1 MSKWKEELVNPNA
14 TTVENWP
21 DKKDKIKFQLM
32 SKDCWDSKSSAPVDS
47 NKAYGIIGKA
57 MSESPDAL
65 VTIRKAEDAIRAWA
79 ELDTLFAPTDS
90 GTQMAIFGRLTA
102 LQMAPNQSVAAYVSE
117 ARAIHLQL
125 AQIDPRTSENMSVLH
140 MLKGLPEAYS
150 DAVLMVGS
158 DDKYGTFAAAQ
169 KLLRVKEQQLLQK
182 TSSSSGNVFAV
193 TAQGSST
200 GPQQHWGVGSSAPP
214 QSGPSSGY
222 MWQGQD
228 GEWQGHTSGNGV
240 YAVTAQASTSGPP
253 RGPLQ
258 GWNGGN
264 GGPPQRSQRPPQ
276 QQQGWQGPPQQQ
288 GWQGPPPPQQ
298 QGWHGPPP
306 QQQQGWSASAP
317 PQQQGW
323 GAGSQQQQAWRN
335 QGKICNYCGK
345 TGHIKVECSQKK
357 EDESSGYGYGGGR
370 GGDRRSEQ
378 YTFAVRVE
386 QQASDQDSYATSWQL
401 DSAADCHTTYDA
413 AELHDYRP
421 SCGFVIVADGS
432 KAKVVGMG
440 TLKLNDVIDGVEKE
454 VTIENVRHVPT
465 LRHKLISAGSMIRTM
480 TESRKPGAQIVQTS
494 SGSTISYLMGCT
506 RIPVLSAQQLGT
518 RQILR
523 ARSVWPQ
530 PAVIAAVKETAELW
544 HRRLAHLSHRRI
556 HRMVAEDMVS
566 GVGVPAAAFRKAA
579 AEVCEPCVL
588 AKQTQRP
595 FVSSGRVTTGPLQR
609 AHMDAL
615 EMPGPALSGARR
627 RCSSSG
633 GRRHGGRKENGAL
646 RTGGGC

>member
-1 MSKWKEELVNPNA
+1 
-14 TTVENWP
+14 
-21 DKKDKIKFQLM
+21 M
-32 SKDCWDSKSSAPVDS
+32 SKDCWDSESSAPVDS

-57 MSESPDAL
+57 MSDSPDAL

-90 GTQMAIFGRLTA
+90 GTQMAIFGKLTA

-193 TAQGSST
+193 TAQGSSA

-214 QSGPSSGY
+214 QCGPSSGY
-222 MWQGQD
+222 MWLGQD
-228 GEWQGHTSGNGV
+228 GEWQGHT
-240 YAVTAQASTSGPP
+240 
-253 RGPLQ
+253 
-258 GWNGGN
+258 GGN
-264 GGPPQRSQRPPQ
+264 AKP
-276 QQQGWQGPPQQQ
+276 
-288 GWQGPPPPQQ
+288 
-298 QGWHGPPP
+298 
-306 QQQQGWSASAP
+306 AP
-317 PQQQGW
+317 AAAAAAGLARAAAAAAAGMARAAAAAAAGLARAAAAAAAGLECQCAAAAAGL

-357 EDESSGYGYGGGR
+357 EDESIGYGYGGGR
-370 GGDRRSEQ
+370 GGDRCSEQ
-378 YTFAVRVE
+378 YTFA
-386 QQASDQDSYATSWQL
+386 
-401 DSAADCHTTYDA
+401 
-413 AELHDYRP
+413 
-421 SCGFVIVADGS
+421 
-432 KAKVVGMG
+432 VVGMG

-454 VTIENVRHVPT
+454 VTIENVLHVPT
-465 LRHKLISAGSMIRTM
+465 LLHKLISAGSMIRTM
-480 TESRKPGAQIVQTS
+480 TRKPGAQIVQTS

-579 AEVCEPCVL
+579 AEVCEP
-588 AKQTQRP
+588 
-595 FVSSGRVTTGPLQR
+595 
-609 AHMDAL
+609 
-615 EMPGPALSGARR
+615 R

-633 GRRHGGRKENGAL
+633 GHRHGGRKENGAAVVDEDSDDSSEDSAPAAKAVGAKAGSTAAATAVGAAVEETASGDL
-646 RTGGGC
+646 DEGVPGDGDGDEGVPDDGDADEGVDDVDEPAAAPGIRRSGRESRRPDFYQGGVFAVMAVTSD